1 MAMTDKEFAERS
13 AEDFKFMALCASKG
27 NMAMYRLLAD
37 SEVEEERVRRSKPE
51 AALPL
56 TAEGVG

>member
-27 NMAMYRLLAD
+27 NMAMYRLLQD
-37 SEVEEERVRRSKPE
+37 TEVEEERKRRSKPDT
-51 AALPL
+51 ALPVEL
-56 TAEGVG
+56 EGAG